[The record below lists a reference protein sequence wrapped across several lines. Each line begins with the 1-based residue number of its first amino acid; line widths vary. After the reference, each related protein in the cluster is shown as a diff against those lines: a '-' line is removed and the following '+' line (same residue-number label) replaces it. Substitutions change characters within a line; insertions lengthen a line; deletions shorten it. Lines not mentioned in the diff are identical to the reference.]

1 MTSTN
6 PNSHTSH
13 NKRPDLAQ
21 ACGSELVQQN
31 VLEAVAWACETYPV
45 DKKRIYLTG
54 TSGGGHLTLLLSA
67 RYPAIWAAA
76 SAFVGISD
84 LAAWH
89 DKHDDDKYG
98 ADTRLCTGGRPGD
111 SEAIDAEYRARSPL
125 TFLGNPELAEL
136 DLPLD
141 ILAGIFDGHTGSVPI
156 RHSIDAFNAVAN
168 SAGAVATVTES
179 EIEQLSS
186 GEGFGRLT
194 HKQPSDCEVDA
205 ALGREIHL
213 RRRAGRTRLTIF
225 EGGHEGIGT
234 SAVDWL
240 QRFAKE

>member
-1 MTSTN
+1 MGVRDISRGQKTN
-6 PNSHTSH
+6 LSHGDVW
-13 NKRPDLAQ
+13 RWPPDAPLSSQIA
-21 ACGSELVQQN
+21 G
-31 VLEAVAWACETYPV
+31 YPCHAARSQ
-45 DKKRIYLTG
+45 DIW
-54 TSGGGHLTLLLSA
+54 LL
-67 RYPAIWAAA
+67 

-225 EGGHEGIGT
+225 EGGHEGIGS